1 MLAYTEM
8 SHFGAFL
15 LHLLAFITKKKNSFV
30 ANTHSC
36 VRLIV
41 YAKKARNKTIK

>member
-15 LHLLAFITKKKNSFV
+15 LHLLAFITIKNSFV